1 MRLSLLPLLRE
12 PDGDLTRRIEP
23 LKELRMEAVLR
34 LPMEDR
40 ETKEQAEDRLIDLM
54 EKSGVKLVGG
64 MGETTIETLEESE
77 DEEE

>member
-1 MRLSLLPLLRE
+1 
-12 PDGDLTRRIEP
+12 
-23 LKELRMEAVLR
+23 MEAVLR

-54 EKSGVKLVGG
+54 EKSGVKLVGW
-64 MGETTIETLEESE
+64 MGEATIETLEESE

>member
-1 MRLSLLPLLRE
+1 M
-12 PDGDLTRRIEP
+12 
-23 LKELRMEAVLR
+23 KELRMEAVLR

-54 EKSGVKLVGG
+54 EKSGVKLVGW
-64 MGETTIETLEESE
+64 MGETTIETLNESE